1 MLYSLCSQ
9 SVIYSHI
16 LYTFKVWLSTDKK
29 TLLDSAMALN
39 FASHRCS
46 QGLFPWN
53 KSLLGFA
60 SEPHHGVA
68 LEHRACAP
76 STCCAKEKRNM
87 WIWCEYDMWIWNVN
101 MNAVR
106 NLMWKWFNIQL
117 QMWCEYEMDLKIW
130 LCLCEW
136 LLNMLCKIW
145 DANMMFMCNVTQN
158 QPNKCQDSEHVVK
171 VCWV

>member
-16 LYTFKVWLSTDKK
+16 LYAFKVWLSTDKK

-46 QGLFPWN
+46 QGLFPWT

-68 LEHRACAP
+68 LDHRACAP

-87 WIWCEYDMWIWNVN
+87 WIWCEYDMWIWSE
-101 MNAVR
+101 
-106 NLMWKWFNIQL
+106 I
-117 QMWCEYEMDLKIW
+117 CEYEMWIW
-130 LCLCEW
+130 MLCEIW
-136 LLNMLCKIW
+136 CENDLISSCKCDVSMKWIW
-145 DANMMFMCNVTQN
+145 KKTMPMWMTV
-158 QPNKCQDSEHVVK
+158 EHVV
-171 VCWV
+171 